1 MVQMEEHTLQLK
13 ELKKALM
20 GGKASDIETAVN
32 DCLGAGIDVRVIIKS
47 IQKDMCDV
55 GIQFEK
61 GRIFLPQMLAM
72 AAGIQSAMS
81 ILRPMLEKSES
92 SEPKGQVVAIGTVQ
106 GDVHDIGKNICVM
119 LFTVSGYEVHD
130 LGRDVPMDDFVKQVE
145 EGATYLGMSSLMTT
159 TMMTLKDVIDELD
172 SRRIRGST
180 VVMVGGA
187 PVTQAFADKICA
199 DIYGETAFETIT
211 KMRYWGGGD
220 ANPQERKPL

>member
-1 MVQMEEHTLQLK
+1 MEEHTLQLK

-81 ILRPMLEKSES
+81 ILRPMLEKWSPPNRRARS
-92 SEPKGQVVAIGTVQ
+92 SRSAP
-106 GDVHDIGKNICVM
+106 
-119 LFTVSGYEVHD
+119 F
-130 LGRDVPMDDFVKQVE
+130 R
-145 EGATYLGMSSLMTT
+145 ATSMT
-159 TMMTLKDVIDELD
+159 
-172 SRRIRGST
+172 
-180 VVMVGGA
+180 
-187 PVTQAFADKICA
+187 
-199 DIYGETAFETIT
+199 
-211 KMRYWGGGD
+211 
-220 ANPQERKPL
+220 